1 MLNYILNILTV
12 LGINIVT
19 GKILSNIILL
29 IFVILVSAI
38 AKFITAR
45 LILKNLSSYV
55 KKTKIKWDD
64 IMLKRKVFSRLSHI
78 VAPLVFYFFIPS
90 FSIEFQIFIEKV
102 VFTYITIIILFVID
116 ALLNCVNDLYN
127 SYAKS
132 KSKPIKG
139 FIQVSQI
146 VLYLFGII
154 ILISYLF
161 DKSPVIILSGVG
173 ALAAVFLIVFKDSLL
188 GLVSGI
194 QIATNDMVRIGDWI
208 EMPKYDA
215 NGAVVDISLNIIK
228 VENFDKTV
236 TTIPSYA
243 FISDSFKNW
252 RNMQECGGR
261 RIKRSIY
268 VDSSSV
274 QLCDSQM
281 IEKFKK
287 IRYISEYIK
296 RKETE
301 IDEYNKNPD
310 IDPTHSINVR
320 RLTNIGT
327 FREYIQQYINNSPHI
342 HKEMV
347 RMVRQ
352 LEPGINGV
360 PLEIYAFTNDTN
372 WINYEGIQGDIFDHI
387 LSVASEF
394 NIRIFQNPS
403 GYDMKAGLNINQK
416 NNNAI

>member
-1 MLNYILNILTV
+1 MLNYIFNTLITLK
-12 LGINIVT
+12 INIT
-19 GKILSNIILL
+19 IAEILSNIILL
-29 IFVILVSAI
+29 IFIIFISAVVKLVTDKI
-38 AKFITAR
+38 
-45 LILKNLSSYV
+45 ILKKLSLYV

-64 IMLKRKVFSRLSHI
+64 IMLTRKVFNRLFHLI
-78 VAPLVFYFFIPS
+78 TPLLIYFFIPS
-90 FSIEFQIFIEKV
+90 FSSKFQFFLNKII
-102 VFTYITIIILFVID
+102 FTYVTIIILSVIV
-116 ALLNCVNDLYN
+116 ALLNFLNDIYN
-127 SYAKS
+127 NYAIS
-132 KSKPIKG
+132 KNKPIKG
-139 FIQVSQI
+139 FIQVSQMA
-146 VLYLFGII
+146 LYIFGII
-154 ILISYLF
+154 IISSNLL
-161 DKSPVIILSGVG
+161 DKSPIIILSGIG

-215 NGAVVDISLNIIK
+215 NGEVIDISLNIIK

-268 VDSSSV
+268 IDSSSI

-281 IEKFKK
+281 IEKFKN
-287 IRYISEYIK
+287 IRYISNYITNK
-296 RKETE
+296 QKE
-301 IDEYNKNPD
+301 IQEYNKNPN
-310 IDPTHSINVR
+310 IDPTQSINIK

-327 FREYIQQYINNSPHI
+327 FRIYIQLYLNNHPSI
-342 HKEMV
+342 HKNMIQ
-347 RMVRQ
+347 MVRQ
-352 LEPGINGV
+352 LEPRENGV
-360 PLEIYAFTNDTN
+360 PLEIYAFTNDTE
-372 WINYEGIQGDIFDHI
+372 WINYEGIQADIFDHI

-403 GYDMKAGLNINQK
+403 GYDIQSTLRRNT
-416 NNNAI
+416 